1 MKFFGSVAAVVDA
14 VLLTGAQTVAGI
26 KTFTSAIVASAG
38 IQLASLWNT
47 NGTGASDVAVKVGTS
62 TADGSVNAGAKLL
75 SVRTGVG
82 ATEVEKAYTLKDGT
96 LVVNAD
102 VAGLAGFGV
111 FAAGRPAGF
120 YYEPGAAFLGM
131 RNAGGA
137 GFLGFNIGNGLA
149 SCSASFQCGTGN
161 FYAGGGSFF
170 SSTSGGSAQTGSLVS
185 GKATG
190 ATDVAWKLGAST
202 ADASVNAAAKL
213 LSLRTG
219 IGATEV
225 EKAHVVKDGTL
236 EITTAGAGIVLA
248 SPDGTRYRLTIANG
262 GAVNIAAA

>member
-47 NGTGASDVAVKVGTS
+47 NGTGASDVCLKVGT
-62 TADGSVNAGAKLL
+62 TVADASVNGSAKLL
-75 SVRTGVG
+75 TVCTGIGGTERERVAVTVDTNYAGTSLVLKNGSGTTIGTLAATTTYGFSLSHSYGTAGVAANGGPVLTHTFNGSMGSDGNSWLIANANSNASYPIQVKATYANPG
-82 ATEVEKAYTLKDGT
+82 ATAIVAKVGFSAADGT
-96 LVVNAD
+96 
-102 VAGLAGFGV
+102 
-111 FAAGRPAGF
+111 
-120 YYEPGAAFLGM
+120 
-131 RNAGGA
+131 
-137 GFLGFNIGNGLA
+137 
-149 SCSASFQCGTGN
+149 
-161 FYAGGGSFF
+161 
-170 SSTSGGSAQTGSLVS
+170 
-185 GKATG
+185 
-190 ATDVAWKLGAST
+190 
-202 ADASVNAAAKL
+202 VNAAAKL

-219 IGATEV
+219 IGGTEV
-225 EKAHVVKDGTL
+225 EKAHIVKDGTL